1 MFRSTCTKRAP
12 RLGSATFN
20 QKVAPQ
26 PGQDLH
32 LLGAFMEQAG
42 QAFIGAAGRFFGDA
56 AMATRSRRHGPLL
69 NGTGA
74 STERV
79 GPSDCCDDALRR
91 FVGGAA
97 MASTAGASAGR
108 PFWQST
114 HLHAATHLT
123 PSRKQSQWRLR
134 QRLVLQV
141 QPSRDGGSPA
151 IAARASRNAAEP
163 ATFSQFSHLHESP
176 HSTPRSKHR
185 QYLLRHLEFLQRQK
199 DPCFASKAAHA
210 SLYRSRFGSSRASR

>member
-91 FVGGAA
+91 FVRRVA
-97 MASTAGASAGR
+97 MASAWTTGASAGR

-114 HLHAATHLT
+114 HLHAATHLL
-123 PSRKQSQWRLR
+123 PALKQTQ
-134 QRLVLQV
+134 
-141 QPSRDGGSPA
+141 
-151 IAARASRNAAEP
+151 
-163 ATFSQFSHLHESP
+163 
-176 HSTPRSKHR
+176 
-185 QYLLRHLEFLQRQK
+185 
-199 DPCFASKAAHA
+199 
-210 SLYRSRFGSSRASR
+210 

>member
-74 STERV
+74 SAVR
-79 GPSDCCDDALRR
+79 
-91 FVGGAA
+91 GG
-97 MASTAGASAGR
+97 GASAGR

-123 PSRKQSQWRLR
+123 PSR
-134 QRLVLQV
+134 
-141 QPSRDGGSPA
+141 
-151 IAARASRNAAEP
+151 
-163 ATFSQFSHLHESP
+163 
-176 HSTPRSKHR
+176 
-185 QYLLRHLEFLQRQK
+185 
-199 DPCFASKAAHA
+199 
-210 SLYRSRFGSSRASR
+210 